1 MSVSYLY
8 VFFEKIHAHDYDE
21 MPPHTSEWL
30 TSKSLQMT
38 NVGKDVEER
47 EPFYSVDDIANW

>member
-30 TSKSLQMT
+30 TS